1 MIKEM
6 IKKAAEGID
15 LTYDEAAEVTREIM
29 TGSTTQAQTAAYLTA
44 LHIKGETTDEISASA
59 YVMRDCA
66 DRVNYPGDV
75 LEIVGTGGDGSNSI
89 NVSTISALVC
99 AAAGAKVAK
108 HGNRAASSK
117 CGTADCLEALG
128 VNISTDPAGSVKLLD
143 EVGMCFLFA
152 QKYHSAMKYVGPV
165 RKEIGIPTVFNI
177 LGPLTNPAHANVQLL
192 GVYKPELLMPMAKAL
207 TKLGVKRGMAVYG
220 TDKLDEISVSA
231 PTKVVEFSDGN
242 FEEYEITPEQ
252 FGMKRH
258 DKSELAGGT
267 PAENAEAARCILYGE
282 KSAGRDA
289 VLLNAGAALHI
300 LKEITIED
308 GIQLAADTID
318 SGAAMKTLE
327 KYIKVSNE
335 VKA

>member
-1 MIKEM
+1 MIKEAI
-6 IKKAAEGID
+6 IKVTNGVD
-15 LTYDEAAEVTREIM
+15 LSYEEAAEVTREIM
-29 TGSTTQAQTAAYLTA
+29 TGNTSPAQTATYLTA
-44 LHIKGETTDEISASA
+44 LHIKGESIDEISASA

-66 DRVNYPGDV
+66 LRVNYPGDV

-89 NVSTISALVC
+89 NVSTISAIVC

-128 VNISTDPAGSVKLLD
+128 VNITTEPTGSEKLLD

-152 QKYHSAMKYVGPV
+152 QKYHIAMKYVGPV

-177 LGPLTNPAHANVQLL
+177 LGPLTNPAHANLQLL

-207 TKLGVKRGMAVYG
+207 TKLGVKHGMAVYG
-220 TDKLDEISVSA
+220 KDKLDEISVSA
-231 PTKVVEFSDGN
+231 PTKVVEFSGD
-242 FEEYEITPEQ
+242 EYKEYEITPEQ
-252 FGMKRH
+252 FGFTRH
-258 DKSELAGGT
+258 EKSELQGGT
-267 PAENAEAARCILYGE
+267 PAENAEAARKILSGE
-282 KSAGRDA
+282 KGAGRDA

-300 LKEITIED
+300 ARGITIEE
-308 GIQLAADTID
+308 GIKLAAETID
-318 SGAAMKTLE
+318 SGAALSTLE
-327 KYIKVSNE
+327 KYIAVSNE

>member
-6 IKKAAEGID
+6 IKKAAGGID

-29 TGSTTQAQTAAYLTA
+29 TGNTTPAQTAAYLTA

-117 CGTADCLEALG
+117 CGTADCLETLG
-128 VNISTDPAGSVKLLD
+128 VNISTAPEGSVRLLD

-192 GVYKPELLMPMAKAL
+192 GVYKPELLLPMSQAL

-231 PTKVVEFSDGN
+231 PTKVVEFAGGKYD
-242 FEEYEITPEQ
+242 EYEITPEQ
-252 FGMKRH
+252 FGIQRH
-258 DKSELAGGT
+258 EQSELVGGT
-267 PAENAEAARCILYGE
+267 PAENAAAAHRILSGE
-282 KSAGRDA
+282 QGAGRDA

-300 LKEITIED
+300 LKGISMED
-308 GIQLAADTID
+308 GIKLAAQTID
-318 SGAAMKTLE
+318 SGAALKTLE
-327 KYIKVSNE
+327 NYIRVSNE

>member
-1 MIKEM
+1 MIKEAI
-6 IKKAAEGID
+6 IKVSNGVD
-15 LTYDEAAEVTREIM
+15 LSYEEAAEVTREIM
-29 TGSTTQAQTAAYLTA
+29 TGNTTPAQTAAYLTA
-44 LHIKGETTDEISASA
+44 LHIKGESIDEISASA

-66 DRVNYPGDV
+66 LRVNYPGNV

-89 NVSTISALVC
+89 NVSTVSAIVC
-99 AAAGAKVAK
+99 AAAGEKVAK

-128 VNISTDPAGSVKLLD
+128 VNITTEPAGSEKLLD

-177 LGPLTNPAHANVQLL
+177 LGPLTNPAHANLQLL

-231 PTKVVEFSDGN
+231 ATKVVEFSGD
-242 FEEYEITPEQ
+242 EYKEYEITPEQ
-252 FGMKRH
+252 FGFTRH
-258 DKSELAGGT
+258 EKSELQGGT
-267 PAENAEAARCILYGE
+267 PAENAEAARKILSGE
-282 KSAGRDA
+282 KGAGRDA
-289 VLLNAGAALHI
+289 VLMNAGAALHI
-300 LKEITIED
+300 AREIPIEE
-308 GIQLAADTID
+308 GIKLAAETID
-318 SGAAMKTLE
+318 SGAALKTLE
-327 KYIKVSNE
+327 KYIAVSNE
-335 VKA
+335 VMA

>member
-1 MIKEM
+1 MIKEAI
-6 IKKAAEGID
+6 IKVTNGVD
-15 LTYDEAAEVTREIM
+15 LSYEEAAEVTREIM
-29 TGSTTQAQTAAYLTA
+29 TGNTSPAQTATYLTA
-44 LHIKGETTDEISASA
+44 LHIKGESIDEISASA

-66 DRVNYPGDV
+66 LRVNYPGDV

-89 NVSTISALVC
+89 NVSTISAIVC

-128 VNISTDPAGSVKLLD
+128 VNITTEPAGSEKLLD

-177 LGPLTNPAHANVQLL
+177 LGPLTNPAHANLQLL

-220 TDKLDEISVSA
+220 KDKLDEISVSA
-231 PTKVVEFSDGN
+231 PTKVVEFSGD
-242 FEEYEITPEQ
+242 EYKEYEITPEQ
-252 FGMKRH
+252 FGFTRH
-258 DKSELAGGT
+258 EKSELQGGT
-267 PAENAEAARCILYGE
+267 PAENAEAARKILSGE
-282 KSAGRDA
+282 KGAGRDA

-300 LKEITIED
+300 ARGITIEE
-308 GIQLAADTID
+308 GIKLAAETID
-318 SGAAMKTLE
+318 SGAALSTLE
-327 KYIKVSNE
+327 KYIAVSNE

>member
-29 TGSTTQAQTAAYLTA
+29 TGSTTPAKTAAYLTA

-192 GVYKPELLMPMAKAL
+192 GVFKPELLMPMAKAL

-282 KSAGRDA
+282 KGAGRDA

-300 LKEITIED
+300 LKGITIED

>member
-29 TGSTTQAQTAAYLTA
+29 TGSTTPSQTAAYLTA

-192 GVYKPELLMPMAKAL
+192 GVFKPELLMPMAKAL

-282 KSAGRDA
+282 KGAGRDA

-300 LKEITIED
+300 LKGITIED

>member
-29 TGSTTQAQTAAYLTA
+29 TGSTTPAQTVAYLTA

-117 CGTADCLEALG
+117 CGTADCLETLG

-252 FGMKRH
+252 FGFTRH

-282 KSAGRDA
+282 KGAGRDA

-300 LKEITIED
+300 LKGITIED

-318 SGAAMKTLE
+318 SGAAMTTLE